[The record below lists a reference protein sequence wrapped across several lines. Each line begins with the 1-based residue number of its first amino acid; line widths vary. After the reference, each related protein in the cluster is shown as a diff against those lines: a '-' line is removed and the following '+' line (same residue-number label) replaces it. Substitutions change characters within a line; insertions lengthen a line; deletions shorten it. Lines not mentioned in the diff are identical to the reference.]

1 ATQLDN
7 RGKVARGPGEDARA
21 AEARRE
27 LDDLQASDP
36 RLQALDAR
44 LAAVRAG
51 AAPGDNAERLAL
63 AQRAYD
69 TRRYATA
76 AGLWAAALD
85 SDSKL
90 AEDRQAQHRYNAACA
105 AALAAT
111 GRGQDE
117 PAPDAATKT
126 GLRQQALG
134 WLKGELAAWESQQEK
149 GPAQARA
156 IVAQTLQHWRQDPD
170 LAGVRDPGA

>member
-51 AAPGDNAERLAL
+51 AAPSDNAERLAL

-76 AGLWAAALD
+76 ARLWAEALD
-85 SDSKL
+85 ANSEL
-90 AEDRQAQHRYNAACA
+90 ADDREAQHRYNAACA
-105 AALAAT
+105 AILAAV
-111 GRGQDE
+111 GQGQEE
-117 PAPDAATKT
+117 PAPDTAVK
-126 GLRQQALG
+126 
-134 WLKGELAAWESQQEK
+134 
-149 GPAQARA
+149 
-156 IVAQTLQHWRQDPD
+156 
-170 LAGVRDPGA
+170 